1 MTSALPATVKDVRT
15 AVTTLVGD
23 LLGTYT
29 RPDGTTTPAIYVVG
43 RQMVPANWRVTGIEC
58 SIQEAPTTRTSPAVG
73 SIYMTRTWVVTFVN
87 YSHATTLYPIQEQFE
102 RTFPTWVQATYV
114 PPTDEAYERLTLRI
128 SDPVFL
134 ANLT

>member
-1 MTSALPATVKDVRT
+1 MTSALPATAKDVRT

-29 RPDGTTTPAIYVVG
+29 RPDSTTTPAIYVVG
-43 RQMVPANWRVTGIEC
+43 RQMVPSNWRVTGIEC
-58 SIQEAPTTRTSPAVG
+58 SIQEMPTTQNQPAVG
-73 SIYMTRTWVVTFVN
+73 SIYLTRTWVVTFVN
-87 YSHATTLYPIQEQFE
+87 YSHSTSLYPVLEKFE
-102 RTFPTWVQATYV
+102 RAFPGWVQSTYL
-114 PPTDEAYERLTLRI
+114 PPTDETWERLTLRI